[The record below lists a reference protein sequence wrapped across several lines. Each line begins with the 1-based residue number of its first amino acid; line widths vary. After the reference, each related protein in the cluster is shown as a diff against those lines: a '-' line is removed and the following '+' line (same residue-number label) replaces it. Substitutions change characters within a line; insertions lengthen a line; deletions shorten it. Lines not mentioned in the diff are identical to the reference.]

1 MQNTAL
7 ATNAA
12 NAQQELILAHYPMV
26 RSVAYRIHKR
36 LPRQVEVDDLIS
48 AGVLGLIAACDRYD
62 ASRSVPFDTYARH
75 RVRGAIVDALRA
87 MDWVPRS
94 VRRKADRLD
103 NTRRNQRLHSGRR
116 PTRDEMVTAMEISG
130 EKYDTMVR
138 DAEIRT
144 LFSLDQPLSEES
156 GTPLVEQISNDDD
169 FLSDLESDQLK
180 GQVIEAIRTLPD
192 RERTTVAMYYLKE
205 TPLKEIGKVLGVTE
219 SRACQLRSQGVKR
232 LRYRL
237 RNVEV

>member
-7 ATNAA
+7 ASEA
-12 NAQQELILAHYPMV
+12 NHQTRILDHYPMV
-26 RSVAYRIHKR
+26 RAMAYRIHQR

-48 AGVLGLIAACDRYD
+48 AGVLGLIAACQRYD
-62 ASRSVPFDTYARH
+62 ESRSVPFDTYARH

-94 VRRKADRLD
+94 VRRKADYIESTRL
-103 NTRRNQRLHSGRR
+103 TLRRHSGRR
-116 PTRDEMVTAMEISG
+116 PTRTEMAGAMEITP
-130 EKYDTMVR
+130 EKYDNMVT

-144 LFSLDQPLSEES
+144 LFSLDQPLNDDNP
-156 GTPLVEQISNDDD
+156 TPLVEQLANDSD
-169 FLSDLESDQLK
+169 FVADQEADQLK
-180 GQVIEAIRTLPD
+180 ARIIEAIQHLPE
-192 RERTTVAMYYLKE
+192 RERTTIAMYYLRE
-205 TPLKEIGKVLGVTE
+205 RSLKEIGTVLGVTE

-237 RNVEV
+237 HNVIH